1 MFGPGLDVH
10 GVSSIHRGDLDP
22 GQMHQLGLS
31 PNSWP
36 PIEKPKK
43 WTLPRRIVTT
53 FGALLGS
60 TFSGTCEVEID
71 SQIKEEVILAGGY
84 GKLPVGFPE
93 EYAEEPTAE
102 EALTFINNVYQ
113 KEIDALEKIRME
125 AEEKLLRLV
134 KKKEHAMTW
143 HKHKVSLVNQ
153 YRQEQSRLDF
163 DTIFDDARRTF
174 EAAYNAQRA
183 HATVNEPFP
192 HGMPSCE
199 TALRSFA
206 AMCWWFDNA
215 EVFNKGENPE
225 H

>member
-1 MFGPGLDVH
+1 VIRVQRSRCSLGVYIVVH
-10 GVSSIHRGDLDP
+10 KTLKEKYESPSSEA
-22 GQMHQLGLS
+22 QSGLS
-31 PNSWP
+31 FFSAAC
-36 PIEKPKK
+36 
-43 WTLPRRIVTT
+43 LSA
-53 FGALLGS
+53 ALNK
-60 TFSGTCEVEID
+60 D
-71 SQIKEEVILAGGY
+71 
-84 GKLPVGFPE
+84 
-93 EYAEEPTAE
+93 EPTAD

-153 YRQEQSRLDF
+153 YRQEQSRLYF
-163 DTIFDDARRTF
+163 DTMFDDARRTF

-183 HATVNEPFP
+183 HATVNQAFP
-192 HGMPSCE
+192 HGVPSCA

-215 EVFNKGENPE
+215 AVFNKGENPE